1 MKRILGLDIGDKRIG
16 VAISD
21 SLGITAQSL
30 ETINRV
36 GKKKDV
42 ERIEEIIKEYNVD
55 LIVSGNPINMNG
67 TIGERS
73 EKTVA
78 FAKYISNRTK
88 IPVVFQDERLTTVS
102 AESILIEQGVRRENR
117 KNHIDK
123 VAASFI
129 LQAYLDTNKRSD

>member
-21 SLGITAQSL
+21 PLGITAQSL
-30 ETINRV
+30 ETINRI

-42 ERIEEIIKEYNVD
+42 ERIEEIINDYGVE

-67 TIGERS
+67 TVGERS

-78 FAKYISNRTK
+78 FANYISNRTK

-102 AESILIEQGVRRENR
+102 AESVLIEQGVRRENR

-123 VAASFI
+123 VAATFI
-129 LQAYLDTNKRSD
+129 LQAYLDTNRGSD